1 MKNFRITS
9 EDIKIL
15 ERNKIFPKYYL
26 LLLILIKCYYLL
38 TYLLAYLLTFLRTY
52 LLTCLLTEV
61 TNPVCQDM
69 SNHIIYSLFINC
81 FQFEV
86 FLQSIKPIEQ
96 KQFGRSVL
104 LRKRSSIIY
113 WCMENHLRFCQSP
126 CKMTVQK
133 SSNFHKLAL
142 AISTSTLILL
152 AILLHP
158 MTAGGMEDFQIH
170 VLKQP

>member
-113 WCMENHLRFCQSP
+113 WCMENHLRFCHIHADF
-126 CKMTVQK
+126 VGN
-133 SSNFHKLAL
+133 SSASYDGRGHGRFSNSCFE
-142 AISTSTLILL
+142 TTLIFQL
-152 AILLHP
+152 I
-158 MTAGGMEDFQIH
+158 AGF
-170 VLKQP
+170 

>member
-1 MKNFRITS
+1 MKEINHFGIIPGDKKSWTHQHKKIRIIPEDTKSLNQMKNFRITS

-69 SNHIIYSLFINC
+69 SNHIIYSLFINR
-81 FQFEV
+81 FSIESIFTVYETDRTKV
-86 FLQSIKPIEQ
+86 SLQKCSAN
-96 KQFGRSVL
+96 FWLTSL
-104 LRKRSSIIY
+104 LHGGSLK
-113 WCMENHLRFCQSP
+113 
-126 CKMTVQK
+126 
-133 SSNFHKLAL
+133 
-142 AISTSTLILL
+142 ILL
-152 AILLHP
+152 KSL
-158 MTAGGMEDFQIH
+158 
-170 VLKQP
+170 